1 MSRGVLRMVACGL
14 AAIAPCALAKDY
26 GQFGTTFPIEEVD
39 LLKAISARLHAMA
52 ASGELARAQQAL
64 KDRTVAG
71 VMRPRPVEGL
81 TPASAARSFTYDPTI
96 EFDHDIRDRQ
106 GHLIV
111 ARGARFN
118 PLAML
123 PFNETFVF
131 FDGDRKA
138 EMDFVLAR
146 YRARPDVKLVMT
158 KGAPFD
164 AMKTWHQRFY
174 FDQGGLLTAKLGVRH
189 TPTVV
194 ARDGDVL
201 RLSEIALKDG
211 A

>member
-1 MSRGVLRMVACGL
+1 MRAAACLIACGL
-14 AAIAPCALAKDY
+14 AALAGTAAAKDY
-26 GQFGTTFPIEEVD
+26 GQLGTTFPIEEVD
-39 LLKAISARLHAMA
+39 LLKAISARLHGMQAN
-52 ASGELARAQQAL
+52 GDLARAQQAL
-64 KDRTVAG
+64 KDRTIAG
-71 VMRPRPVEGL
+71 VMRPHPVDGI
-81 TPASAARSFTYDPTI
+81 TSASEARSFTYDPSI
-96 EFDHDIRDRQ
+96 EFDHDVRDRRDPVH
-106 GHLIV
+106 GRLV
-111 ARGARFN
+111 ARFN

-158 KGAPFD
+158 KGAPFE

-201 RLSEIALKDG
+201 RLNEIALKDG

>member
-1 MSRGVLRMVACGL
+1 MRKGARLIACGVVAL
-14 AAIAPCALAKDY
+14 ASSAAAKDY

-39 LLKAISARLHAMA
+39 LLKAIFARLYGMQAN
-52 ASGELARAQQAL
+52 GDLARAQQAL
-64 KDRTVAG
+64 KDRTIAG
-71 VMRPRPVEGL
+71 VMRPHPVDGI
-81 TPASAARSFTYDPTI
+81 TPASEAHTFTYDPSI
-96 EFDHDIRDRQ
+96 EFDHDVRDRQ
-106 GHLIV
+106 GHLIM

-118 PLAML
+118 PLKML

-158 KGAPFD
+158 KGAPFE

-201 RLSEIALKDG
+201 RLNEIALKDG